1 MCVYVCMYV
10 CVCVC
15 KHGKTPSRLSIP
27 FLFFET
33 PPPSLSP
40 RLTWR
45 AHPKTLI
52 QRRAILLISFFLF
65 LSFLFFHGRR
75 DWT

>member
-1 MCVYVCMYV
+1 M

-15 KHGKTPSRLSIP
+15 ANMGKPPLDFQS
-27 FLFFET
+27 LFFFLR